1 MAGTEHF
8 GSTLFVTEQAELTAE
23 GWAKHEAHGALSA
36 PLTEEERNLEGIREA
51 EAKES
56 MGTSVRRGHV
66 SNGLS
71 MPISEEA
78 VAALKSLQAGG
89 ENIVQLVS
97 PQSLKHPTFEP
108 LRGLTQASIS
118 MSRKKQSFL
127 RPTMIPPPQSHRT
140 L

>member
-1 MAGTEHF
+1 
-8 GSTLFVTEQAELTAE
+8 VTEQAELTAE

-56 MGTSVRRGHV
+56 KGTGVRRGHV
-66 SNGLS
+66 SSGLS

-78 VAALKSLQAGG
+78 VASLKRLQAGE

-97 PQSLKHPTFEP
+97 RRSCKRLES
-108 LRGLTQASIS
+108 GLT
-118 MSRKKQSFL
+118 
-127 RPTMIPPPQSHRT
+127 
-140 L
+140 